1 MKGIENLGSSEPV
14 KFMKEAVD
22 DFKKYIGEITGLRHL
37 RPQSIDGT
45 IEALK
50 KTGFTRKSPKPIWVT
65 GITPLSKYNIPKH
78 FSSISYACFEE
89 DYKL

>member
-50 KTGFTRKSPKPIWVT
+50 KFKNEYPN
-65 GITPLSKYNIPKH
+65 SKAAVFIFYR
-78 FSSISYACFEE
+78 
-89 DYKL
+89 D